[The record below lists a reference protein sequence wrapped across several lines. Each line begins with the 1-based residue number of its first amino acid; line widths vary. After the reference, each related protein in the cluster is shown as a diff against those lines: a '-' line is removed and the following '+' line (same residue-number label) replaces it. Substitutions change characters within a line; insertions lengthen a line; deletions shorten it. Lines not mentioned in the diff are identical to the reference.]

1 AHNLHN
7 GEACPLCGSL
17 EHPDILT
24 LNDVA
29 SNLNDIQNEVNLVE
43 EKQNNFV
50 EFANKIRQ
58 KIQKLSM
65 FQDQLSSE
73 NKRLEDLKK
82 QIIQHNSGFSW
93 TDFNA
98 DNFEDFQQKKQT
110 SFDLTK
116 LIELKNKFISEQ
128 RSNLEN
134 HQKTLEK
141 YRNKLGEFKLEETE
155 KQAQINQNLS
165 NLKVLNFT
173 DFTAFSVEEIEQKFK
188 DLKVFNQ
195 KIESDFN
202 LYNQ

>member
-1 AHNLHN
+1 
-7 GEACPLCGSL
+7 
-17 EHPDILT
+17 
-24 LNDVA
+24 
-29 SNLNDIQNEVNLVE
+29 
-43 EKQNNFV
+43 
-50 EFANKIRQ
+50 
-58 KIQKLSM
+58 
-65 FQDQLSSE
+65 
-73 NKRLEDLKK
+73 
-82 QIIQHNSGFSW
+82 
-93 TDFNA
+93 
-98 DNFEDFQQKKQT
+98 
-110 SFDLTK
+110 
-116 LIELKNKFISEQ
+116 IELKNKFISEQ

-202 LYNQ
+202 LYNQQFNKLNTQIQVQKNSIALIEKQLFDLNKNRVELNDLFNKNLINQN